1 MLSHLVASTAAS
13 IKHNLGLLVVFLSPQ
28 CSFSA
33 EETFRIPFIM
43 KQAREGTIV
52 EFLKNLSDTLGQFS
66 GASTTSPN
74 NGSGS
79 KNNGSGS
86 KNNGPS
92 SPSLLLVLARAAWDL
107 HTSTAHYLLRECD
120 EALGVLKIRAE
131 GESELTAS
139 DVVTGQLKS
148 AAQKLLD
155 AYVRR
160 QGAALAQVRIILVCS
175 YLIFLTSVEAR

>member
-1 MLSHLVASTAAS
+1 
-13 IKHNLGLLVVFLSPQ
+13 
-28 CSFSA
+28 
-33 EETFRIPFIM
+33 M

-74 NGSGS
+74 NGSG
-79 KNNGSGS
+79 G

-139 DVVTGQLKS
+139 EVVTGQLRN

-155 AYVRR
+155 AYVRK
-160 QGAALAQVRIILVCS
+160 QGAALAQVGIILACS
-175 YLIFLTSVEAR
+175 YLTLTFSISSLTYYKVLFFISVEAH